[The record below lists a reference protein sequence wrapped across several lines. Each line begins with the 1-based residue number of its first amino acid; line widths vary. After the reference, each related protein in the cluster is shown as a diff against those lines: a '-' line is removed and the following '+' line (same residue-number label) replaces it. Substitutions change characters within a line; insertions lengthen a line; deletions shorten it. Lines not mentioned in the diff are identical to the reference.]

1 MKGKS
6 KLIKSGPGTWGK
18 LASKNGS
25 YAGAPGVNY
34 NTKNYTKKG
43 KTASAPN
50 LSNNMNP
57 MKSPAGTFA
66 LKGV

>member
-34 NTKNYTKKG
+34 NTKNYAKHG
-43 KTASAPN
+43 KTGAKPS
-50 LSNNMNP
+50 LGNNMNP
-57 MKSPAGTFA
+57 MKQQAGTFA